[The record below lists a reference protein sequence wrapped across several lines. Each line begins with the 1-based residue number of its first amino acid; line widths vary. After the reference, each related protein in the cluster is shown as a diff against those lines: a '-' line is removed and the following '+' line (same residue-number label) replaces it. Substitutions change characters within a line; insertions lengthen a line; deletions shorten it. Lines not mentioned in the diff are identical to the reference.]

1 MRVKILRRK
10 GTGTVVLVYPSTLDE
25 HRQAL
30 ETLDRGARPTAGHD
44 DLALKRTGSGP
55 PQACYVVTT
64 EEQRRR
70 WSLPDLAGCGRARV
84 VTESQALDL
93 LDEPGAWSVATELPV
108 DAEAVRARSDADPDT
123 SGLAAVREIV
133 APGPRVDRVLAALE
147 SGVLPRLV
155 CDTLRRA
162 LLQSVESGKEAV
174 EEALARAALAVALP
188 WRTLGPV
195 RFDPAHLKQALDR
208 THGGL
213 DRVKTQLIE
222 VLAASPQT
230 RGVLTVEAPRRGDE
244 VEAGS
249 SAVVVLPR
257 TCGTAARVPCLVGPE
272 GTGKTSLAVAVAEA
286 LGRNH
291 VRVALDEHHTEH
303 VIRGKEG
310 AAPGRIIRGLRK
322 AGVRNPAFILELLDE
337 VKPEVAG
344 ALLDVLETVVGSA
357 FQDRYLQLRFDLSSV
372 LWIVTA
378 ADPKAIPEQM
388 RTRLKV
394 IELSGYTEQEK
405 LHIAEQYLLKRAFE
419 MTVPV
424 SAASLAPESAAP
436 SSIVAPDTGPAG
448 PVVVVV
454 EREVSSMADLEALSA
469 GPPFPAADA
478 WRTAASEGAVR
489 FESEAIRQVIRD
501 HTDEAG
507 VTQLTAK
514 LAMLCRQAM
523 QRRPP
528 GDAGPEVITP
538 DVVRDVLG
546 EGTVDALPAAV
557 CAAIA
562 RERRRVADKSD
573 GDAKPT
579 NNWTTW
585 LEQLPW
591 TRRSTAPIDLAHV
604 RAALDAGH
612 AGLGHAKTRILEY
625 LAVRR
630 RSPHGTGAVICFV
643 GPPGVGKTSLAQC
656 TAHALG
662 RGFVKLSCGG
672 LHDETD
678 LRGHNRT
685 WRDAQPGSILREMR
699 RVGSNDPVFVLD
711 EIDKLG
717 PAPAAVLL
725 EVLDPEQN
733 HSFRDAFV
741 ELPFDL
747 SAVLFITTA
756 NEVAR
761 IPPAL
766 RDRLEIIGLPGYTEA
781 EKVAIA
787 ETHLIP
793 AQNRAAGLM
802 AAPVR
807 FTRGACRRMI
817 RDYTHER
824 GIRQLTR
831 CLQTVCRKVALG
843 LETGNALRVRECV
856 TAAQVRTLLGA
867 PGVDPTDG
875 LDRLREQVDAP
886 GMPDVVRERGRE
898 VLGRLAA
905 WPPTDPEH
913 AKQREY
919 LRRLASLPWT
929 KRTAAPLDLARARAV
944 LDAGHAGHRAV
955 KERLVDYIA
964 VRLTKPAAT
973 APLLCLL
980 GPAGVGKTSLARL
993 LATALG
999 RARAWVPCGELN
1011 GAAAVYGTPSGPPGR
1026 IVEELRR
1033 VGVRNPMFVLD
1044 EVDRLDEGSGTAAAL
1059 REAIAPAPGAAFH
1072 DGYVDLPFDLA
1083 EALFV
1088 ATANSLGSVPA
1099 VLRETM
1105 TVIELPG
1112 YTDVDKRVIA
1122 KEHLLP
1128 WQLACHGLTAD
1139 QVRVADEAIE
1149 AMIRGYTRNAGV
1161 WDLADALAT
1170 VCARVVRR
1178 RAEGDEAPV
1187 EVAPE
1192 TLAGMLGPPSHRK
1205 AEVAARTGRTG
1216 VALGLSLGTMAGGDV
1231 LFVEVSRMPG
1241 RGALTLTGGL
1251 GEVMQES
1258 ARVALSWVRANAARY
1273 GIDPGFHRGADI
1285 HVHVQSGALRKDGAS
1300 AGVAI
1305 VAAMVSALTGRVVR
1319 GDLAMTGE
1327 ITLAGQVLPVAGI
1340 REKVLAAHRCGL
1352 ARVILPSQ
1360 NRKHV
1365 EELGDDLRGAVAI
1378 DYVTRIDELLDLAMR
1393 PPAATSDTRRA
1404 ITPAGRMS

>member
-1 MRVKILRRK
+1 MRVKILRRNDS
-10 GTGTVVLVYPSTLDE
+10 GTVLLVYPSTLDE
-25 HRQAL
+25 HRQVL
-30 ETLDRGARPTAGHD
+30 TLGRGVRPAAGHD
-44 DLALKRTGSGP
+44 ELAVGRTASGP
-55 PQACYVVTT
+55 PQGCYVVTT

-70 WSLPDLAGCGRARV
+70 WGLPDLAACGRARMV
-84 VTESQALDL
+84 NESQALEL
-93 LDEPGAWSVATELPV
+93 LHEPAAWSAAAELPAA
-108 DAEAVRARSDADPDT
+108 AEVVSAPSDAGPDT
-123 SGLAAVREIV
+123 SGLAAVREII
-133 APGPRVDRVLAALE
+133 ASGPRVDRVLAALE
-147 SGVLPRLV
+147 SGVPPPLV
-155 CDTLRRA
+155 CETLRRA
-162 LLQSVESGKEAV
+162 LLQSIESGKEAV
-174 EEALARAALAVALP
+174 EETLARAAMAVALP
-188 WRTLGPV
+188 WRTRGPV
-195 RFDPAHLKQALDR
+195 QFDPAHLKEALNR

-222 VLAASPQT
+222 VLAANPQL
-230 RGVLTVEAPRRGDE
+230 RGALTVEAPRRGED
-244 VEAGS
+244 VETAS

-257 TCGTAARVPCLVGPE
+257 TCGAAARIPCLVGPP
-272 GTGKTSLAVAVAEA
+272 GSGKTSLAVAVAEA
-286 LGRNH
+286 LGRAH
-291 VRVALDEHHTEH
+291 VRAALDEHHTEH

-310 AAPGRIIRGLRK
+310 NAPGCIVRGLRE

-344 ALLDVLETVVGSA
+344 ALLDVLEPVVGKL
-357 FQDRYLQLRFDLSSV
+357 FQDRYLQLPFDLSSV

-388 RTRLKV
+388 RKRLEV
-394 IELSGYTEQEK
+394 IELPGYTEQEK
-405 LHIAEQYLLKRAFE
+405 LVIAEQYLLKRRLDAAL
-419 MTVPV
+419 PV
-424 SAASLAPESAAP
+424 SVGCLAPEPAAS
-436 SSIVAPDTGPAG
+436 SSIVTPDTGSAG
-448 PVVVVV
+448 PVVVG
-454 EREVSSMADLEALSA
+454 EREVSSMAELEALSA
-469 GPPFPAADA
+469 GLPFPTADA
-478 WRTAASEGAVR
+478 WRTAASEGVVR

-507 VTQLTAK
+507 LTQLHAK
-514 LAMLCRQAM
+514 LAVICRQAIK
-523 QRRPP
+523 RRPP
-528 GDAGPEVITP
+528 GDAGTEVITP
-538 DVVRDVLG
+538 AVVRDVLG
-546 EGTVDALPAAV
+546 EVDALPAAV

-579 NNWTTW
+579 SPWIEW
-585 LEQLPW
+585 LQQLPW
-591 TRRSTAPIDLAHV
+591 TRSGTAPIDLARV

-612 AGLGHAKTRILEY
+612 AGLGHAKARILEY

-630 RSPHGTGAVICFV
+630 RNPLGTGAVICFL

-656 TAHALG
+656 TARALG

-733 HSFRDAFV
+733 DRFRDSFI

-766 RDRLEIIGLPGYTEA
+766 RDRLEIIDLPGYTET

-793 AQNRAAGLM
+793 AQNRAAGLT

-843 LETGNALRVRECV
+843 LETGDAALVRNRI
-856 TAAQVRTLLGA
+856 TAAQVHTFLGA
-867 PGVDPTDG
+867 PSVDRTDG

-886 GMPDVVRERGRE
+886 GVPDVVRERGRE

-905 WPPTDPEH
+905 WPRTDPEH

-919 LRRLASLPWT
+919 LRCLASLPWT

-944 LDAGHAGHRAV
+944 LDTGHAGHGAV

-964 VRLTKPAAT
+964 VRLTKPEAT
-973 APLLCLL
+973 APLLCLV

-993 LATALG
+993 LAAALG
-999 RARAWVPCGELN
+999 RARAWVVCGELT
-1011 GAAAVYGTPSGPPGR
+1011 GAAAVHGTVLGPPGR
-1026 IVEELRR
+1026 IVEELLR

-1044 EVDRLDEGSGTAAAL
+1044 EVDRLDEGSGAAAAL
-1059 REAIAPAPGAAFH
+1059 LEAIAPAPGAAFRDRH
-1072 DGYVDLPFDLA
+1072 VDVPFDLS
-1083 EALFV
+1083 ESLFV
-1088 ATANSLGSVPA
+1088 ATANGLGSVPT

-1105 TVIELPG
+1105 TVLELPG
-1112 YTDVDKRVIA
+1112 YTDAEKQFIA
-1122 KEHLLP
+1122 KGHLLP

-1139 QVRVADEAIE
+1139 QVRVTDEAIE
-1149 AMIRGYTRNAGV
+1149 AMIGGYTRGAGV
-1161 WDLADALAT
+1161 WDLADALGT
-1170 VCARVVRR
+1170 VCAKVVRR

-1187 EVAPE
+1187 EVTPE
-1192 TLAGMLGPPSHRK
+1192 TLAGILGPPSHRK
-1205 AEVAARTGRTG
+1205 AEVAARAGRPG
-1216 VALGLSLGTMAGGDV
+1216 VAVGLSLGKMVGGGV
-1231 LFVEVSRMPG
+1231 LVVEVGRMPG
-1241 RGALTLTGGL
+1241 TGALTLTGGL
-1251 GEVMQES
+1251 GQVMRES
-1258 ARVALSWVRANAARY
+1258 ARVALSWVRSNAARY
-1273 GIDPGFHRGADI
+1273 GIDPSFHRGTDI
-1285 HVHVQSGALRKDGAS
+1285 HVHVQSPAVRKDGAS

-1305 VAAMVSALTGRVVR
+1305 VAAMVSALTGRAVR

-1327 ITLAGQVLPVAGI
+1327 ITLSGKVLPVAGI
-1340 REKVLAAHRCGL
+1340 REKVLAAYRCGL
-1352 ARVILPSQ
+1352 ARVILPQ
-1360 NRKHV
+1360 ENETQV
-1365 EELGDDLRGAVAI
+1365 DEELGDLRRAVEVH
-1378 DYVTRIDELLDLAMR
+1378 YVAQVEDLLDWALRR
-1393 PPAATSDTRRA
+1393 PASSAATLA
-1404 ITPAGRMS
+1404 GPAP

>member
-1 MRVKILRRK
+1 MRVKMLRRK
-10 GTGTVVLVYPSTLDE
+10 DASTVLLVYPTTPDEYRQSLKTLVP
-25 HRQAL
+25 A
-30 ETLDRGARPTAGHD
+30 TVTAAGS
-44 DLALKRTGSGP
+44 RTSATVHGP
-55 PQACYVVTT
+55 YVVTT

-70 WSLPDLAGCGRARV
+70 WGLPELAARGLARV
-84 VTESQALDL
+84 VDESQALEL
-93 LDEPGAWSVATELPV
+93 LDDPGTWSAAAELPA
-108 DAEAVRARSDADPDT
+108 DAEAVAARSDAEPDT
-123 SGLAAVREIV
+123 SELAAVRELV

-147 SGVLPRLV
+147 NGVLPPFV
-155 CDTLRRA
+155 CYTLRRA

-174 EEALARAALAVALP
+174 EEALARAAMAVALP
-188 WRTLGPV
+188 WRTLAPV
-195 RFDPAHLKQALDR
+195 QFDPARLKLALDR
-208 THGGL
+208 THGRL
-213 DRVKTQLIE
+213 DRVKNQLIE
-222 VLAASPQT
+222 VLAARSQT

-244 VEAGS
+244 VETAP
-249 SAVVVLPR
+249 SALLVLPR
-257 TCGTAARVPCLVGPE
+257 TCGAVARVPCLVGPP
-272 GTGKTSLAVAVAEA
+272 GTGKTSLALAVAEA

-291 VRVALDEHHTEH
+291 VRVVLDEHHTEQ
-303 VIRGKEG
+303 VIRGKQG
-310 AAPGRIIRGLRK
+310 HAPGCIIRGLRE
-322 AGVRNPAFILELLDE
+322 AGVRNPVFILELLDE

-344 ALLDVLETVVGSA
+344 ALLDALEPVVGSA
-357 FQDRYLQLRFDLSSV
+357 FQDQYVRVWFDLSSV

-378 ADPKAIPEQM
+378 TDPKAIPEQM
-388 RTRLKV
+388 YTRLKV
-394 IELSGYTEQEK
+394 IELRGYTEQEK
-405 LHIAEQYLLKRAFE
+405 LHIAEQYLLKRRFDV
-419 MTVPV
+419 TLPV
-424 SAASLAPESAAP
+424 SAGYLAPEPAAS
-436 SSIVAPDTGPAG
+436 SSIMEPDTGPAG
-448 PVVVVV
+448 PVVVA
-454 EREVSSMADLEALSA
+454 EREVPVAELDALSV

-489 FESEAIRQVIRD
+489 FEPEAIRQVIRD

-514 LAMLCRQAM
+514 LALLCRQVM
-523 QRRPP
+523 KRRRP
-528 GDAGPEVITP
+528 GDGEPEVITP
-538 DVVRDVLG
+538 AVVRDVLG
-546 EGTVDALPAAV
+546 EGTVGALPPAV
-557 CAAIA
+557 RAAIA

-579 NNWTTW
+579 SNWIEW

-591 TRRSTAPIDLAHV
+591 TRRGTAPIDLAQV

-612 AGLGHAKTRILEY
+612 AGLGHAKARILEY

-630 RSPHGTGAVICFV
+630 RNPRGTGAVICFS

-656 TAHALG
+656 TARALG
-662 RGFVKLSCGG
+662 RGFVKLACGG

-699 RVGSNDPVFVLD
+699 RVGTNDPVFVLD

-717 PAPAAVLL
+717 PAPAALLL

-733 HSFRDAFV
+733 DRFRDSFI

-756 NEVAR
+756 NEVER

-766 RDRLEIIGLPGYTEA
+766 RDRLEIIDLPGYTEA

-793 AQNRAAGLM
+793 AQNRAAGLT

-807 FTRGACRRMI
+807 FTRGACRRI
-817 RDYTHER
+817 VRDYTHER

-831 CLQTVCRKVALG
+831 CLQTICRRVALG
-843 LETGNALRVRECV
+843 LETGDAALVRDTI
-856 TAAQVRTLLGA
+856 TASQVRTLLGA
-867 PGVDPTDG
+867 PAVDPTDG
-875 LDRLREQVDAP
+875 LDRLREELDAP

-898 VLGRLAA
+898 VLERLAA
-905 WPPTDPEH
+905 WPRTDPEH
-913 AKQREY
+913 AKQRDY
-919 LRRLASLPWT
+919 LGRLASLPWT

-944 LDAGHAGHRAV
+944 LDAGHAEHGAV

-964 VRLTKPAAT
+964 VRLTKPEAT
-973 APLLCLL
+973 APLLCLV

-993 LATALG
+993 LAAALG
-999 RARAWVPCGELN
+999 RARAWVACGELN
-1011 GAAAVYGTPSGPPGR
+1011 GPAAVHGAPSGPPGR

-1033 VGVRNPMFVLD
+1033 VGVRNPVFVLD
-1044 EVDRLDEGSGTAAAL
+1044 EVDRLDEGNRTAAAL
-1059 REAIAPAPGAAFH
+1059 REAIAPAPGAAFRDRH
-1072 DGYVDLPFDLA
+1072 VDVPFDLS

-1088 ATANSLGSVPA
+1088 ATANSLGSVSA

-1105 TVIELPG
+1105 TVIELSG
-1112 YTDVDKRVIA
+1112 YTDADKRVIA
-1122 KEHLLP
+1122 KQHLLL
-1128 WQLACHGLTAD
+1128 WQLAHHGLTAD
-1139 QVRVADEAIE
+1139 QIRVTDEAIE

-1161 WDLADALAT
+1161 WDLTEALAT

-1178 RAEGDEAPV
+1178 RAEGDEARV
-1187 EVAPE
+1187 EVTPE

-1205 AEVAARTGRTG
+1205 AEVAARTGRPG
-1216 VALGLSLGTMAGGDV
+1216 VAVGLSLGTVAGGGV
-1231 LFVEVSRMPG
+1231 LFVEVGRMPG
-1241 RGALTLTGGL
+1241 TGALTLTGGL
-1251 GEVMQES
+1251 GEMMQES

-1273 GIDPGFHRGADI
+1273 GIDPSFHRGADI
-1285 HVHVQSGALRKDGAS
+1285 HVHVQSRAVRKDGAS

-1327 ITLAGQVLPVAGI
+1327 ITLSGQVLPVGGI

-1352 ARVILPSQ
+1352 ARVILPRENERQ
-1360 NRKHV
+1360 V
-1365 EELGDDLRGAVAI
+1365 DEELGDDLRRAVAI
-1378 DYVTRIDELLDLAMR
+1378 HYVAQVDDLLDRVLRRPSSASATLAG
-1393 PPAATSDTRRA
+1393 PA
-1404 ITPAGRMS
+1404 P